1 MSRACR
7 ETFAATLLECG
18 RADRDIVVLTSDGRG
33 SASLTGFADA
43 LPEQFVETGIAEQN
57 AVGIA
62 AGLASC
68 GKNVFACGPASFYS
82 ARSLEQV
89 KNDVAYT
96 GTNVKIACVSGGVA
110 YGALGSTHHSLHD
123 IAVFRA
129 IPGIGII
136 IPSDARQTEAI
147 TRYLAV
153 TEGAV
158 YMRFG
163 RGGVPEVYA
172 DDTADEAVF
181 RYGKGNLLRDG
192 GDVSIAAC
200 GQMVYY
206 AVQAAEILSADGI
219 SARVLDLPTVKPLDE
234 DLICR
239 AAAETGA
246 IVTVEE
252 HSIYGGLGGAIAEV
266 CGRNCPVPLTVLGIP
281 DEPAYTG
288 SQLEIFEHYGLN
300 TAGIADAARALL
312 DRKE

>member
-1 MSRACR
+1 MSSACR
-7 ETFAATLLECG
+7 EAFAETILECA
-18 RADRDIVVLTSDGRG
+18 RKDRDIVVLTSDGRG
-33 SASLTGFADA
+33 SALLTGFADA

-57 AVGIA
+57 TVGIA

-129 IPGIGII
+129 IPEIGII

-147 TRYLAV
+147 TRYLAE

-163 RGGVPEVYA
+163 RGGVPEVYG
-172 DDTADEAVF
+172 DDAADEAVF
-181 RYGKGNLLRDG
+181 RYGKGNVLRDG
-192 GDVSIAAC
+192 SDISIVAC
-200 GQMVYY
+200 GQMTYY
-206 AVQAAEILSADGI
+206 AQQAAEALSAEGV
-219 SARVLDLPTVKPLDE
+219 SARVVDLPTVKPLDE
-234 DLICR
+234 DLIRR
-239 AAAETGA
+239 AATETGA

-252 HSIYGGLGGAIAEV
+252 HSIHGGLGGAIAEV
-266 CGRNCPVPLTVLGIP
+266 CGRRCPVPLAILGIP
-281 DEPAYTG
+281 DEPAYAG

-300 TAGIADAARALL
+300 AAGIAGAARALL
-312 DRKE
+312 ERKK